1 MTDAEQDSKTDI
13 EQNEV
18 DTDQSRSFKPGPQG
32 IAGLLVVGGVVLGL
46 VQVIRGKRGLTDWLL
61 PLGLAGAGVAVFV
74 TERKARISEAE
85 QKVMAELD
93 GLDPVAKAQV
103 LKAVADK
110 EFHIQESLS
119 RKGSD

>member
-1 MTDAEQDSKTDI
+1 MTDT

-18 DTDQSRSFKPGPQG
+18 DTDQSRSFKPGPQA